1 MAARHVFV
9 LALGFAFAS
18 PAFPPAAARAEEEE
32 RVRAVPEVQ
41 NAKHQFIGNVTAT
54 AFVRSG
60 PSNNFYA
67 TAKLEKG
74 TKVRVVGIKYEWLK
88 IVPPEGSFS
97 LVPQAYVQRRGEG
110 NIGRVTNALNVRAGS
125 SENAMK
131 STIQTKLAEG
141 QDVTII
147 GEQDEYYKIVP
158 PEDAYVFIHQQYV
171 ESAGRAD
178 TNIADRGGAGGTGAA
193 DAGRETPTAQA
204 SSSDGDDAP
213 DAGASDAEGSAPEEA
228 EVEVAQA
235 DRAPDTRPARQTA
248 RAGDAAAPATP
259 AAAEDFRK
267 LEAEFE
273 AVSKQPVVE
282 QPIERLTEGYTRL
295 VESGGLRGS
304 MKRIAQARLVAL
316 QMRTDAR
323 EQLLAFRKSQEQLR
337 QRQEALAVERQ
348 EIDERIAQT
357 QVSLYTAVG
366 TLRVSSLQQGG
377 TLLYRL
383 TDPSTERTIV
393 YIRSNDAKYAG
404 LLGKFVGVRGDLT
417 NDVRLRMKIV
427 TPTEAEVVDASKV
440 NSTVIAT
447 VVPPSM
453 VTVTAV
459 DQADAGE

>member
-1 MAARHVFV
+1 MAARHVFL

-18 PAFPPAAARAEEEE
+18 PAFPPAAARAEDEA
-32 RVRAVPEVQ
+32 RPVPEVQ
-41 NAKHQFIGNVTAT
+41 NAKHQFIGRLTGT

-97 LVPQAYVQRRGEG
+97 LVPQVYVQRRGEG

-147 GEQDEYYKIVP
+147 GEQDEYFKIVP

-178 TNIADRGGAGGTGAA
+178 TTIADRGGAGGTGAA

-204 SSSDGDDAP
+204 SSEGGDAP
-213 DAGASDAEGSAPEEA
+213 DAGASEAEGSAPEEE

-248 RAGDAAAPATP
+248 RAGDAAPATP

-282 QPIERLTEGYTRL
+282 QPIERLTDEYTRL
-295 VESGGLRGS
+295 VDSGGLRGS

-316 QMRTDAR
+316 QMRTEAR
-323 EQLLAFRKSQEQLR
+323 EKLLAFRKSQEQLR

-383 TDPSTERTIV
+383 TDPSTDRTTV
-393 YIRSNDAKYAG
+393 YIRSNDPKYAG

-427 TPTEAEVVDASKV
+427 TTTDAEVVDASKV
-440 NSTVIAT
+440 NTTVIAT
-447 VVPPSM
+447 IVPPSM
-453 VTVTAV
+453 VTTAAV